1 MDLNGTNVHF
11 WEQSC
16 VPILGGGL
24 KCTFWWKCIL
34 TQKEINVVLSTVKTT
49 FVASWWFI
57 YFEAKLLLEMHVLH
71 NSLLYNPITS
81 TRPSIISRSAP
92 FLCKTNH
99 FYLNWTQL
107 CPKVTLF
114 SPILIQMG
122 LFAIQIPCIIG
133 SWALSIDP
141 MTLTNRSQ
149 DLGINFLNH
158 QESFFFSGIN
168 FLTTETLFNTI

>member
-107 CPKVTLF
+107 CYFFTQMWRNLVQ
-114 SPILIQMG
+114 IHLISFTITVIS
-122 LFAIQIPCIIG
+122 LIYRLKSLAYTG
-133 SWALSIDP
+133 S
-141 MTLTNRSQ
+141 
-149 DLGINFLNH
+149 
-158 QESFFFSGIN
+158 
-168 FLTTETLFNTI
+168 